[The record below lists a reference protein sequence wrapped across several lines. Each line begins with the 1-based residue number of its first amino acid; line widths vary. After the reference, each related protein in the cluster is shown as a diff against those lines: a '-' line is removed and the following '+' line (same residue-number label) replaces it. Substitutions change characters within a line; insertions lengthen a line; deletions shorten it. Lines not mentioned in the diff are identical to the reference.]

1 MPVPPVDKVWMDGR
15 MVDWNDANIHIL
27 SHALH
32 YGSGVFEGVRCY
44 ETPKGPAVFRLRDHL
59 ERMERSAKIFMMEVP
74 FSVDELV
81 AATFELIRTNGL
93 RSCYVRPIAYR
104 GFGEMGLN
112 PEHNPVSVA
121 IAVWAWGAYLGDE
134 ALKHGV
140 RMTISSWRRHDHNI
154 IPPQAK
160 VTGAYVNASM
170 AKLEAVRAGYDEAIM
185 LNPAGYVSEATGENI
200 FIVRNGE
207 LLTPPLAAGPLP
219 GITRASIMTIAA
231 DLGIP
236 MFESLLTRADLYLA
250 EEMFCSGTAAE
261 VTPVREIDDRII
273 GEPGPVT
280 QTIQQKYFEIVKGE
294 DDKYADWLDFLR
306 LPSSGG
312 E

>member
-1 MPVPPVDKVWMDGR
+1 
-15 MVDWNDANIHIL
+15 
-27 SHALH
+27 
-32 YGSGVFEGVRCY
+32 
-44 ETPKGPAVFRLRDHL
+44 
-59 ERMERSAKIFMMEVP
+59 
-74 FSVDELV
+74 
-81 AATFELIRTNGL
+81 
-93 RSCYVRPIAYR
+93 
-104 GFGEMGLN
+104 
-112 PEHNPVSVA
+112 
-121 IAVWAWGAYLGDE
+121 
-134 ALKHGV
+134 
-140 RMTISSWRRHDHNI
+140 MTISSWRRHDHNI

-219 GITRASIMTIAA
+219 GITRDSIMTIAA

-280 QTIQQKYFEIVKGE
+280 QTIQQKYFAIVKGE
-294 DDKYADWLDFLR
+294 DEKYADWLDYL
-306 LPSSGG
+306 
-312 E
+312 